1 MIPGS
6 RPVRRRV
13 ARPLAAAGGLV
24 LAACLAACG
33 TTTPSPVITPSPTA
47 TPTPTATATAAIS
60 VAPSTTSSAS
70 VVPLTIVPVPTSRF
84 ATPGPSSANL
94 TPTAAAALQ
103 KELDAIRVGRSYPG
117 VSAAIVYPDGSIW
130 TGQSGM
136 AILSPQT
143 PVTADTL
150 FSIGSISK
158 TFVAAMVG
166 RLAMRGTI
174 GLDDPLSKYLPDYP
188 NASNISLREMLN
200 HTSGI
205 KDPFADPDMAAA
217 ILANPG
223 QPWTTAQVLS
233 WIGKPYF
240 PPGTGYHYSNSNF
253 ILLGQ
258 VVEKVTGKS
267 LASLVR
273 SEFLTPLGLS
283 HTFLQTEET
292 VQGSKAHGYMSP
304 PARPRDN
311 SAGTMIP
318 FTAEATAFGP
328 AGAFVST
335 SADLARWASALY
347 GGDVLDQATLAAM
360 VDISPTSPYITK
372 PNRVYGLGFEETT
385 IAGQV
390 AWGHVGY
397 LDGFFSA
404 MEYLPASHV
413 SIVVL
418 ENADNANWGDPIG
431 AAAKLAKIALGPAPT
446 ASSSP
451 S

>member
-1 MIPGS
+1 VIPG
-6 RPVRRRV
+6 RHRFRRGFT
-13 ARPLAAAGGLV
+13 RPLAAAGGLV
-24 LAACLAACG
+24 LVACLAGCG
-33 TTTPSPVITPSPTA
+33 TTTPSPVITPPATATPTA
-47 TPTPTATATAAIS
+47 TPTAAIS
-60 VAPSTTSSAS
+60 VAPSSTILAS
-70 VVPLTIVPVPTSRF
+70 VIPLTIVPVPTSRF
-84 ATPGPSSANL
+84 ATPGPASATL
-94 TPTAAAALQ
+94 TPTTAAALQ
-103 KELDAIRVGRSYPG
+103 KELDAIRVARSYPG

-130 TGQSGM
+130 TGQSGL

-158 TFVAAMVG
+158 TFVAAAIG

-188 NASNISLREMLN
+188 NASNVSLRQMLN

-205 KDPFADPDMAAA
+205 KDPFADPDMAEA

-240 PPGTGYHYSNSNF
+240 SPGTGYHYSNSNF
-253 ILLGQ
+253 ILLGE
-258 VVEKVTGKS
+258 VVEKATGQS

-292 VQGSKAHGYMSP
+292 VQGSKAHGFMA
-304 PARPRDN
+304 PAGRPRDN

-335 SADLARWASALY
+335 PTDLARWASALY
-347 GGDVLDQATLAAM
+347 GGNVLDQATLAAM
-360 VDISPTSPYITK
+360 VDISTTSPFIAR
-372 PNRVYGLGFEETT
+372 PARVYGLGFEETT

-390 AWGHVGY
+390 AWGHIGH
-397 LDGFFSA
+397 LDGFMSA

-413 SIVVL
+413 TIVVL
-418 ENADNANWGDPIG
+418 ENAEWADPIG
-431 AAAKLAKIALGPAPT
+431 GAGKLAQIALSPAPT
-446 ASSSP
+446 ASP
-451 S
+451 SAP

>member
-1 MIPGS
+1 VTPGS
-6 RPVRRRV
+6 RSLRRRV
-13 ARPLAAAGGLV
+13 ARPLTAAGGLV

-33 TTTPSPVITPSPTA
+33 STTPSPVITAPPTPA
-47 TPTPTATATAAIS
+47 PTPPPTPTASIS
-60 VAPSTTSSAS
+60 VAPSSAS
-70 VVPLTIVPVPTSRF
+70 AASVIPLTIVPVPTSRF
-84 ATPGPSSANL
+84 AAPTPPSANL
-94 TPTAAAALQ
+94 TATAAAGLQ
-103 KELDAIRVGRSYPG
+103 KELDAIRAGRSYPG
-117 VSAAIVYPDGSIW
+117 VSSAIVYPDGSIW

-143 PVTADTL
+143 PVTAETL
-150 FSIGSISK
+150 YSIGSVSK
-158 TFVAAMVG
+158 TFVAALVG

-188 NASNISLREMLN
+188 NASKISLRQMLN

-217 ILANPG
+217 ILANPS
-223 QPWTTAQVLS
+223 QAWTTTQVLS

-240 PPGTGYHYSNSNF
+240 APGTGYHYSNSNF

-258 VVEKVTGKS
+258 VIEKATGKS

-292 VQGSKAHGYMSP
+292 VQGSKAHGYMEP
-304 PARPRDN
+304 LARPRDN

-335 SADLARWASALY
+335 AADLARWASALY

-360 VDISPTSPYITK
+360 VDISTTSPYIAK
-372 PNRVYGLGFEETT
+372 PARVYGLGCEETT

-390 AWGHVGY
+390 AWGHLGY

-413 SIVVL
+413 TIVVL
-418 ENADNANWGDPIG
+418 ENAAWGDPIG